1 MSTYLKDESK
11 LLGGIVNMELEEMV
25 KKIKAKPLR
34 EEAKKRGIP
43 THCVNKLDLA
53 KSLPVEIVE
62 ELVKQSRK

>member
-1 MSTYLKDESK
+1 MSTSLQDESK
-11 LLGGIVNMELEEMV
+11 LPGGIIDMELEEMV

-53 KSLPVEIVE
+53 KALPVEVVE
-62 ELVKQSRK
+62 ELVKHSSK

>member
-1 MSTYLKDESK
+1 MSTSLKDEYR
-11 LLGGIVNMELEEMV
+11 LPGGMIGMELEEMV

-53 KSLPVEIVE
+53 KALPIEVVE
-62 ELVKQSRK
+62 ELVRQSGK